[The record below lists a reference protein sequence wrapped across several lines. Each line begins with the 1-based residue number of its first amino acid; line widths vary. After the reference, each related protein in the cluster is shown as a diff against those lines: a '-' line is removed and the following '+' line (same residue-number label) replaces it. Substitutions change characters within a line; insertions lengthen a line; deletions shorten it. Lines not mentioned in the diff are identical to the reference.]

1 MKNILLRISKWTK
14 VLSYSLITFA
24 VIIFVI
30 DQTNIID
37 IESLGQQNINIM
49 LTTYVVMSEFVIIL
63 DEIRENKEKFKKTRF
78 VDFILRREGFWTG
91 CVPAFVMLVLCI
103 ILYPRGY
110 YHIAIIVS
118 YIFYLV
124 MNYKASQIT
133 EFFKK

>member
-1 MKNILLRISKWTK
+1 MKNILLRICNLSKAI
-14 VLSYSLITFA
+14 SYSLIAFA

-30 DQTNIID
+30 DQTNIIN
-37 IESLGQQNINIM
+37 IEVLGQHNINIM
-49 LTTYVVMSEFVIIL
+49 LTTYVVMIEFVIIL
-63 DEIRENKEKFKKTRF
+63 SEIQKNKDEFKKQRF
-78 VDFILRREGFWTG
+78 VDFVLRREGFWTG

-124 MNYKASQIT
+124 MNYKSPQIT